1 MKINISLLVGAF
13 FSVASG
19 ATTASADQIKIVTD
33 IAPVQSIVSQVV
45 GDKGHV
51 TALVS
56 GGADPHHFA
65 LKPSQA
71 KTVSE
76 ADVIVWMGP
85 GISPALEHAFES
97 LAPNAKLIDL
107 SALQNDK
114 KSDGHEDHAHEHEGH
129 DHEKHENH
137 DGHAHDLGYNPHFW
151 LNPKI
156 VSAWV
161 HPLEDALIAFAPM
174 HKDSIHK
181 SAHQFEHEL
190 EELAHELKHDLEPHL
205 PISVLVSHDAFSH
218 FDAFAGTTTAGA
230 IADGANR
237 AEGLKTLKNLEARL
251 KETPPDCL
259 IEDPAEPS
267 GFAQELAKNLGI
279 KTIRLSPI
287 GVGLEDQ
294 QAFYQTFLK
303 AVTSAY
309 VACKAKP

>member
-1 MKINISLLVGAF
+1 MKKIIALLIGAF
-13 FSVASG
+13 FSIASG

-33 IAPVQSIVSQVV
+33 IAPVHSIVSQVV
-45 GDKGHV
+45 GNKGHV

-76 ADVIVWMGP
+76 ADVIVWMGS

-114 KSDGHEDHAHEHEGH
+114 KSDGHEDHAHKDEGQ
-129 DHEKHENH
+129 DHEE
-137 DGHAHDLGYNPHFW
+137 HAHDLGYDPHFW
-151 LNPKI
+151 LNPEI
-156 VSAWV
+156 VARWI

-174 HKDSIHK
+174 HKDGIHK

-230 IADGANR
+230 ITDGTNR
-237 AEGLKTLKNLEARL
+237 AEGLKTLKDLEARL

-279 KTIRLSPI
+279 KTIPLSPI

-294 QAFYQTFLK
+294 QPFYQTFLK